1 MKNLSKS
8 QLDNIFLNMINQ
20 LNEGVLIVDA
30 TQKGLPIISAN
41 RGFYKITGYKP
52 DEVIGKNPKFLSGK
66 DTDTVTQGLIRDC
79 INKKQN
85 GSFTICNYKKDG
97 TKFWNH
103 FTITPIFDNQ
113 HNLTHWV
120 GIERDISLILEI
132 ANNKSKSQSMVTTI
146 NTLSDVINNFL
157 NYFSYFKQECESN
170 PNVDKELLTE
180 LDDVYEKFINDIRL
194 LYMAVKYKDKNLGG
208 DFSVL
213 DIE

>member
-85 GSFTICNYKKDG
+85 GSFTRR
-97 TKFWNH
+97 F
-103 FTITPIFDNQ
+103 
-113 HNLTHWV
+113 
-120 GIERDISLILEI
+120 
-132 ANNKSKSQSMVTTI
+132 
-146 NTLSDVINNFL
+146 
-157 NYFSYFKQECESN
+157 
-170 PNVDKELLTE
+170 
-180 LDDVYEKFINDIRL
+180 
-194 LYMAVKYKDKNLGG
+194 
-208 DFSVL
+208 
-213 DIE
+213 